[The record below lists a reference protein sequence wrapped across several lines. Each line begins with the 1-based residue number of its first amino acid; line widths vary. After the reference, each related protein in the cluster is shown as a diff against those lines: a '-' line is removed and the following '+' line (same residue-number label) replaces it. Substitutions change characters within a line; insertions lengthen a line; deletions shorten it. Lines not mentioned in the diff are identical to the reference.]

1 MLLLTWILFY
11 PGLIL
16 EGPTTVP
23 VQCRLS
29 SGMSGTEGVCTIDDI
44 NEKVALIET
53 KTKEIVGFAASK
65 HQVETA
71 ISYRK
76 QMDSD
81 VSKYVCDDLKYVDD
95 VKVLFPDWCAERQQ
109 QEINKRRKCC
119 TDYKY
124 KVPNVCKR
132 FAYGKV
138 VACTKDFSNYPKNG
152 VQEVS
157 GKTQTGCHGYKTP
170 CPKNVNAGLDS
181 EQRVLAA

>member
-1 MLLLTWILFY
+1 
-11 PGLIL
+11 
-16 EGPTTVP
+16 
-23 VQCRLS
+23 
-29 SGMSGTEGVCTIDDI
+29 MSGTEGVCTIDDI

-71 ISYRK
+71 ISNRT
-76 QMDSD
+76 QMEDDIHGVSEGNVTWNVTWD
-81 VSKYVCDDLKYVDD
+81 VSNYVCDDLKYVDD

-170 CPKNVNAGLDS
+170 CPKNVDVGLDS
-181 EQRVLAA
+181 EQRVFMA